1 MRAIDSKH
9 YRENLLS
16 GAISASLLAGDA
28 IMQVYTSGFEVSY
41 KEDRSLFTEAD
52 KRSQE
57 ILASRLERDIPLLSE
72 EGRDIPFDSRKGW
85 NLFWLVDPLDGTKEF
100 VKRNGEFTVNVALM
114 ELNKPIAGIIY
125 SPAKR
130 QLFIA
135 ARWLGAFRINS
146 DGINEISESI
156 GTKEN
161 RVLNL
166 ALSQASRLPLHLSDE
181 KYVGVRIIQSVS
193 HVSQEDEDF
202 VSRLRTRLNMVD
214 ITSAGSS
221 MKFCLVAEGSADLYP
236 RLGPTMEWDTAAG
249 QCIAEAA
256 GCQVIDPANGLPTA
270 YNKPVLLNSSFLVF
284 GERFKD
290 NVQLK
295 KTVLECANP

>member
-1 MRAIDSKH
+1 MRAIASKH

-16 GAISASLLAGDA
+16 GAISASMLAGDA

-57 ILASRLERDIPLLSE
+57 ILASRLEGDIPLLSE
-72 EGRDIPFDSRKGW
+72 EGRDIPFDSRKDW

-100 VKRNGEFTVNVALM
+100 VKRSGEFTVNVALM

-130 QLFIA
+130 HLFIA

-146 DGINEISESI
+146 DGIHEISESI

-181 KYVGVRIIQSVS
+181 KYAGVRIIQSVS
-193 HVSQEDEDF
+193 HVSQEDEGF
-202 VSRLRTRLNMVD
+202 VSRLRTRLNRVE

-256 GCQVIDPANGLPTA
+256 GCQVIDPANGLPPV
-270 YNKPVLLNSSFLVF
+270 YNKPVLLNDSFLVF